1 MPWLTATPAFALGG
15 YVRAVVHEVPAV
27 NVVYI
32 TVAIIVDTRFAVRLG
47 LVGPELV
54 AQILVIDKSA
64 IIEYGDYDRLDRP
77 VVIPG
82 Q

>member
-1 MPWLTATPAFALGG
+1 
-15 YVRAVVHEVPAV
+15 V
-27 NVVYI
+27 NIVYI
-32 TVAIIVDTRFAVRLG
+32 TVAVIVGTRFAVRLG
-47 LVGPELV
+47 FVGPELI

-77 VVIPG
+77 VVIPS